1 MKFYQYMYYSFL
13 GLTLFLSHLLCIVV
27 AYQYCLIEHHKTTS
41 FPPYVAFFS
50 AIPFLIG
57 IIVCLIIAIK
67 FKQHYQENKNTYK
80 KIRWFTIINHLIFL
94 FSC

>member
-27 AYQYCLIEHHKTTS
+27 AYQYCFIEHHKTTS

-67 FKQHYQENKNTYK
+67 FKQHYQENKN
-80 KIRWFTIINHLIFL
+80 NL
-94 FSC
+94 

>member
-57 IIVCLIIAIK
+57 IIVCLII
-67 FKQHYQENKNTYK
+67 QQ
-80 KIRWFTIINHLIFL
+80 INATFSSMFPL
-94 FSC
+94 FSKSR

>member
-50 AIPFLIG
+50 AIL
-57 IIVCLIIAIK
+57 CLIIAIK
-67 FKQHYQENKNTYK
+67 FKQHYQENKN
-80 KIRWFTIINHLIFL
+80 NL
-94 FSC
+94 

>member
-50 AIPFLIG
+50 AIPFLI
-57 IIVCLIIAIK
+57 
-67 FKQHYQENKNTYK
+67 
-80 KIRWFTIINHLIFL
+80 
-94 FSC
+94 